1 MSDYTQAQEIINKP
15 VSTLELLMLLS
26 NNDLQY
32 CLMDEIKED
41 EQNEY

>member
-1 MSDYTQAQEIINKP
+1 
-15 VSTLELLMLLS
+15 LLMLLS

-41 EQNEY
+41 EQNEYWCVQ